1 MGKNIV
7 KNTTETGEIVKEK
20 KPTKRQG
27 NNVFGINRY
36 TTPEGKSALNSLQDY
51 VKVFA
56 EFNPTENIKAVEALY
71 LRAQQ
76 GDVQAITLLAKLF
89 GGFKEGL
96 DLTSGGKELKGI
108 TVTVKDFKKDD

>member
-1 MGKNIV
+1 MSKDVV
-7 KNTTETGEIVKEK
+7 KNTTETDGEIVKSTT
-20 KPTKRQG
+20 PY
-27 NNVFGINRY
+27 NRLGVNQY
-36 TTPEGKSALNSLQDY
+36 TTPEGKSALHSLQDY
-51 VKVFA
+51 VNVFA
-56 EFNPTENIKAVEALY
+56 EFNPTENVKAVEALY
-71 LRAQQ
+71 KRAQQ

>member
-1 MGKNIV
+1 MTKDVV
-7 KNTTETGEIVKEK
+7 KSTTEKEEEEIKAPIPRNQLGV
-20 KPTKRQG
+20 
-27 NNVFGINRY
+27 NRY
-36 TTPEGKSALNSLQDY
+36 TTPEGKSALHSLQDY
-51 VKVFA
+51 VNVFA

-71 LRAQQ
+71 KRAQQ